1 MMSIYFFG
9 RASEQ
14 QVALAGGQWPNDLGD
29 RVVAFI
35 TGLVCLHTLAMLSCP
50 ASYSHTRALTSASR
64 AAIRSCHFV
73 LHPRRSA
80 SHVTNASTHNI
91 EPTEEACEPSIR
103 TARTRN

>member
-1 MMSIYFFG
+1 MELRI
-9 RASEQ
+9 RASKN
-14 QVALAGGQWPNDLGD
+14 W
-29 RVVAFI
+29 
-35 TGLVCLHTLAMLSCP
+35 LVCLHTLAMLLP